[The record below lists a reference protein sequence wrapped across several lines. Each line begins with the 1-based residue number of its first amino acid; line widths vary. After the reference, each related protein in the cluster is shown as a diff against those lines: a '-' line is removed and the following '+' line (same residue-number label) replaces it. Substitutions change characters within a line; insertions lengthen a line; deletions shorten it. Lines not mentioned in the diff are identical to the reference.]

1 MKRTWKTLA
10 LAVLACAS
18 RAAAEGAAPA
28 VTEGKI
34 EVDHSGTKHAFVF
47 AAKTSLPDGTR
58 FDLQLY
64 FVRRYK
70 IPEGLVEPGQP
81 DFDEELVEL
90 DKDDAT
96 SKDGAFGAEM
106 GASDEAPWPGRYRV
120 VVSWPDADAPG
131 DDGTAH
137 SQTDIETGDP
147 RELPALR
154 ARVDREV
161 YEDMARIGRILD
173 GLKARWKVLGDG
185 ADATWKDFRADA
197 DRRINA
203 VKERNGRRRKAEFYW
218 MESRGKQRIDWTL
231 QKLCPLLDRAGLYLP
246 KPAADR
252 PKAEELD
259 VAIADAEEDYQHYL
273 DFMGIGRIVDAGNVD
288 AQLATV
294 EKIAAEIGSWRDKA
308 AADAK
313 GWAEASTDLSTRLLD
328 AALKL
333 SGELPEAYFSRSE
346 SVQRAALRMLEHVR
360 DLSAGRKPSTDWA
373 ELEKRLE
380 TASRELRASVPRIK
394 DE

>member
-1 MKRTWKTLA
+1 MNRAWLPVTLV
-10 LAVLACAS
+10 VLACAA
-18 RAAAEGAAPA
+18 RAGAEGEPPA
-28 VTEGKI
+28 VTDGKL
-34 EVDHSGTKHAFVF
+34 EVEHSTLKHAFVF
-47 AAKTSLPDGTR
+47 GAKTSLPDGTR
-58 FDLQLY
+58 FDLQLF

-81 DFDEELVEL
+81 DYDEELVEL
-90 DKDDAT
+90 DKDDVT
-96 SKDGAFGAEM
+96 SKEGAFGAEM

-137 SQTDIETGDP
+137 VQADVETGDLKD
-147 RELPALR
+147 LPALR
-154 ARVDREV
+154 ARIDREV
-161 YEDMARIGRILD
+161 YEDMARIGKVLD
-173 GLKARWKVLGDG
+173 GVRTRWKQLGDG
-185 ADATWKDFRADA
+185 ADPTWKDFRTDA

-231 QKLCPLLDRAGLYLP
+231 QKICPLLDQAGRHLS
-246 KPAADR
+246 KPATDR

-259 VAIADAEEDYQHYL
+259 LAIADTEEDYQHYL

-288 AQLATV
+288 SQLAVV
-294 EKIAAEIGSWRDKA
+294 EKIAGEIESWRDKA
-308 AADAK
+308 AADPK
-313 GWAEASTDLSTRLLD
+313 GWADASAEIASRLLD

-333 SGELPEAYFSRSE
+333 SGELPEAYFRRSE
-346 SVQRAALRMLEHVR
+346 SVQRAALRMFDHVR
-360 DLSAGRKPSTDWA
+360 EISAGRKPAVEWD
-373 ELEKRLE
+373 ELEKRLS
-380 TASRELRASVPRIK
+380 AAAKELRDSVPRLK